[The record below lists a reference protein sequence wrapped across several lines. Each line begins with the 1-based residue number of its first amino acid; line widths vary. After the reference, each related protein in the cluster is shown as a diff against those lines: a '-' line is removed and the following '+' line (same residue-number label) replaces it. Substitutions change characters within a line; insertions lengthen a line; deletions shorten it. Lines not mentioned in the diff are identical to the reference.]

1 MRIPLL
7 ARTHLGAVAV
17 LFVLTLS
24 ACLLVAG
31 LPRAMQLS
39 FDQALRDALRTA
51 TAEQTDLTVAVASMS
66 KEEDLHERDQFESR
80 DRRWRQLV
88 PPALRP
94 LVVPSGT
101 GDSHMSAKTALTP
114 IQGSGGTMFMNLGW
128 LSDADRRVDWAQGRA
143 PGKPSTMSFQ
153 GETIPL
159 IEVGLVESALPAM
172 DLRLGQVKVL
182 GESHYVAVKLVG
194 AFKAKKPDDR
204 YWSHNSDILSVT
216 RILPPGKMEFEKH
229 ITTIMSDDGLTA
241 LSGDGRNLAYYWVLP
256 VDPDKADALA
266 TSDLQVAVSEFER
279 VIGLQASGSFSPY
292 RVLTAL
298 PKLLTDFV
306 AAQSTAQTV
315 MYLVLGGLLLVAVGV
330 IVLAVQLLAGRLDHT
345 LALTRARGGSLRQV
359 AGTGAALTA
368 LAVVPAGL
376 AGYALSWL
384 VPGPVLP
391 IVHVGPLLVMAAAV
405 GFTAA
410 SLASTHRVPLHEQRE
425 DVSTARPSARRLTL
439 EVLVVVLALA
449 GAYLLRT
456 RGLTASAGFDPFL
469 LVVPIALTLAAAVII
484 LRCYPYPLRLLVRL
498 AARRPGAVPFLGLT
512 RAARARSASVLP
524 VLILLPALG
533 VSVFAAVIS
542 DGLVSTQRLASWQQV
557 GAPVKV
563 TSRVEIPADV
573 IERVRRTPGVEQVV
587 LAQTGRVQVGY
598 GAERAEAIAVNLP
611 EWRRVLAGAPIGVPA
626 GSGAFVS
633 PDLKGRGTYEIGW
646 QSRLKVPEGGVITS
660 VPGFYN
666 QGKFL
671 ILPLDSLVRPA
682 VNTLLIRG
690 NPALDE
696 LRRMVPLGTVESQP
710 LALAAIQDDPLTS
723 TVRTTLV
730 VVTVALA
737 AYALVAVILSL
748 VIGAADRARALSFL
762 RTLGLSDRQAQRL
775 TVLEIMPMI
784 LLTALAGLLLGL
796 GLPAALG
803 PGVDLSSYAGDLP
816 VGDYSLDLITPTALS
831 AGLAVVAVF
840 GAYAH
845 TAISRRRS
853 LGAVLRVGDLT

>member
-31 LPRAMQLS
+31 LPRAMQSS
-39 FDQALRDALRTA
+39 FDQALREALRTA
-51 TAEQTDLTVAVASMS
+51 TAEQADLTVTVASMS

-88 PPALRP
+88 PPALRS
-94 LVVPSGT
+94 LVVPAGT
-101 GDSHMSAKTALTP
+101 GDSHMSAKTEVTP
-114 IQGSGGTMFMNLGW
+114 INGSGGTMFMNLGW
-128 LSDADRRVDWAQGRA
+128 LSDAERRVDWVQGQA
-143 PGKPSTMSFQ
+143 PGKPSTTRFE

-159 IEVGLVESALPAM
+159 IEVGLVESALTAM
-172 DLRLGQVKVL
+172 DLKIGQVKVL

-194 AFKAKKPDDR
+194 AFRAKKADDR
-204 YWSHNSDILSVT
+204 YWSHNSDILTVT
-216 RILPPGKMEFEKH
+216 RMLPPGKMEFEKH

-241 LSGDGRNLAYYWVLP
+241 LSGDGRNLSYNWVLP
-256 VDPDKADALA
+256 IAPDKADALA
-266 TSDLQVAVSEFER
+266 TTDLRTAVGEFER
-279 VIGLQASGSFSPY
+279 VIGLQASGSYSPY

-298 PKLLTDFV
+298 PKLLTDFL

-330 IVLAVQLLAGRLDHT
+330 IVLAVQLLSGRLDHT
-345 LALTRARGGSLRQV
+345 LALTRARGGSLGQV

-376 AGYALSWL
+376 AGYALSWF

-391 IVHVGPLLVMAAAV
+391 IVHVGPLLVMLAAV
-405 GFTAA
+405 GYTAA
-410 SLASTHRVPLHEQRE
+410 GLAVTHRVPLHEQRA

-456 RGLTASAGFDPFL
+456 RGLAASAGFDPFL

-563 TSRVEIPADV
+563 TSRIEIQADA
-573 IERVRRTPGVEQVV
+573 IERVRKVAGVERVV

-611 EWRRVLAGAPIGVPA
+611 EWRRLLAGAPIGVPT
-626 GSGAFVS
+626 GGGAFVS

-666 QGKFL
+666 QGKFV
-671 ILPLDSLVRPA
+671 ILPMDSLVRPA
-682 VNTLLIRG
+682 VNTLLIGG

-696 LRRMVPLGTVESQP
+696 LRRLVPLGTVESQA

-816 VGDYSLDLITPTALS
+816 VGDYSLDLITPTALA
-831 AGLAVVAVF
+831 AGLAVVAVL
-840 GAYAH
+840 GAYTH